1 MHWMRDPFA
10 TTVRPPCATPARRT
24 CRLNWRADPLHR
36 LETPMSTSPVIDAWH
51 QLVRTRDMA
60 ALRTLLAD
68 DVVFHSPVV
77 HTPQRGKAI
86 TTQYLTGAMHV
97 LNNASF
103 RYEREIIGTHDAVLE
118 FATEIDGVQING
130 VDLIRWNDAG
140 QITDF
145 KVMVRPLKA
154 VNMLH
159 QQMGAM
165 LERLKQGQAQQQQ

>member
-1 MHWMRDPFA
+1 
-10 TTVRPPCATPARRT
+10 
-24 CRLNWRADPLHR
+24 
-36 LETPMSTSPVIDAWH
+36 MSTSPVIDAWH
-51 QLVRTRDMA
+51 HLVQHRDMA
-60 ALRTLLAD
+60 ALKTLLAD

-86 TTQYLTGAMHV
+86 TAQYLTGGLQV
-97 LNNASF
+97 LLNASF
-103 RYEREIIGTHDAVLE
+103 RYERQIIGSHDAVLE
-118 FATEIDGVQING
+118 FVAEIEGVQING
-130 VDLIRWNDAG
+130 VDLIHWNDAG

-165 LERLKQGQAQQQQ
+165 LDRLKQGQAQQQQQ